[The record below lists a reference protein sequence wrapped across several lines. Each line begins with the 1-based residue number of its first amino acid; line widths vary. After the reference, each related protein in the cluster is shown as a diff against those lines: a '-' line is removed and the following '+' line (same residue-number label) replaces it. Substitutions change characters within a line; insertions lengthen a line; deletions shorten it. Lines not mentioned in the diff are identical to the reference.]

1 MEYHH
6 GELINLDCECIYDAA
21 DCVTCEE
28 DFCNEPPAWSSSE
41 PFTDEPFT
49 DEPFTDEPFTDE
61 PSTDDSSFGDQI
73 DMLIENFYDC
83 FGKVVDFYHWF

>member
-28 DFCNEPPAWSSSE
+28 DFCNEPPAWSS
-41 PFTDEPFT
+41 P
-49 DEPFTDEPFTDE
+49 EPFTDE

-83 FGKVVDFYHWF
+83 VGKVVDFYHWF